1 MFSGEKKAPAA
12 AAEGRKKL
20 GSGTRTG
27 FWIPETG
34 FWIPGP
40 VFWIPG
46 PVFWIPG
53 LVFRIPGP
61 VLDPR

>member
-20 GSGTRTG
+20 GSGTRAG

-34 FWIPGP
+34 FRPQVGGQNPDTGFLIAGFLIASCWG
-40 VFWIPG
+40 VS
-46 PVFWIPG
+46 
-53 LVFRIPGP
+53 LS
-61 VLDPR
+61 D